1 MTMEPIICSAEPL
14 ASPDALI
21 TPPRSWPE
29 CFSTTP
35 LKKFCAKVLRGK
47 RARLVE
53 SPQSAAAVDASLCTT
68 IKGFAL
74 FESKEVPGVYVAKPQ
89 SWLQL
94 PQGTWLDPTRSEP
107 IVLIESSVTA
117 EEAAAA
123 AKANAKPVEAL
134 DISDAPA
141 KASTAEPP
149 PPPAYQPKKRVGNS
163 LVGLWRSVD
172 TVRMRPAAHTTLPSH
187 LKHLKSEYNGVE
199 GSRKNRMV
207 FPGKKA
213 QVRLLLRPD
222 NTFDLEARRW
232 GREFDGLRD
241 GGGEFEG
248 RREPDM
254 FAPLEYLDKE
264 AAALHVSGTW
274 EHLSYGD
281 VALQLT
287 SVNEMKNGEVLPPV
301 TAAEIY
307 YACGKA
313 LGRPIK
319 CGCSKEKPQLALRLN
334 EYLEH
339 VVVLEDPQWPI
350 E

>member
-123 AKANAKPVEAL
+123 AKANVKPVEAL

-141 KASTAEPP
+141 KAPTAEPP

-187 LKHLKSEYNGVE
+187 LKHLKSEYRSNTHGYQAL
-199 GSRKNRMV
+199 NHQILDFMV
-207 FPGKKA
+207 
-213 QVRLLLRPD
+213 
-222 NTFDLEARRW
+222 
-232 GREFDGLRD
+232 
-241 GGGEFEG
+241 
-248 RREPDM
+248 
-254 FAPLEYLDKE
+254 
-264 AAALHVSGTW
+264 
-274 EHLSYGD
+274 
-281 VALQLT
+281 
-287 SVNEMKNGEVLPPV
+287 
-301 TAAEIY
+301 
-307 YACGKA
+307 
-313 LGRPIK
+313 
-319 CGCSKEKPQLALRLN
+319 GC
-334 EYLEH
+334 
-339 VVVLEDPQWPI
+339 
-350 E
+350 